1 MTTDKLLKGNRIESD
16 SMGEVEV
23 PADSLWGAQTQRSLK
38 YFAIGSDLMPM
49 EVIRALA
56 IVKKAAAITNHALG
70 ELPQEKADLIIR
82 AAEEVIEGKLDE
94 NFPLRVW
101 MTGSGTQAN
110 MNVNEVLSNRGIEIA
125 GGVLGSKSPIHPNDH
140 VNMSQS
146 TNDVFPTAMHIATVL
161 AVKQHLIPQ
170 VKKLRTALD
179 EKAEKWKQVVKIGR
193 THLQDAVPITV
204 GQELSGYVAMLD
216 DNLKRIEG
224 VLPELYKLAIG
235 GTAVG
240 TGLNAPREFAEGVT
254 RQIAGITGLPFTQA
268 PNKFAAMGAHDAIIM
283 ASGVLKTMACSLY
296 KIANDIRLLASGP
309 CCGLHELVL
318 PSNEPG
324 SSIMPGK
331 VNPTQCEAV
340 AMVAVQVMGYDTA
353 VGFAGAGGY
362 LEMNVY
368 KPMMIFNVLK
378 SIELISDSCKN
389 FTDYLVRDLSVN
401 EKQID
406 KFLTS
411 SPMLV
416 TALSPVIGYDK
427 ASEIAHLAM
436 EREISLK
443 KACLELGYVS
453 SEEFDRLVDTYRMA
467 HPHS

>member
-1 MTTDKLLKGNRIESD
+1 MTTDKGKTSRIESD

-23 PADSLWGAQTQRSLK
+23 PADCLWGAQTQRSLK
-38 YFAIGSDLMPM
+38 YFAIGNDLMPM

-56 IVKKAAAITNHALG
+56 MVKKSAALTNHALG
-70 ELPQEKADLIIR
+70 ILSQEKAELVAR
-82 AAEEVIEGKLDE
+82 AAQEVIEGKLDGH
-94 NFPLRVW
+94 FPLRVW

-110 MNVNEVLSNRGIEIA
+110 MNVNEVIANRAIQIT
-125 GGVLGSKSPIHPNDH
+125 GGEVGSRHPIHPNDH

-161 AVKQHLIPQ
+161 ALKDRLTPQ
-170 VKKLRTALD
+170 VRRLRAALD
-179 EKAEKWKQVVKIGR
+179 EKAGEWKEIVKIGR
-193 THLQDAVPITV
+193 THLQDAVPLTL
-204 GQELSGYVAMLD
+204 GQELSAYVEMLN
-216 DNLKRIEG
+216 DNLKRIESIF
-224 VLPELYKLAIG
+224 PDLYNLAVG

-240 TGLNAPREFAEGVT
+240 TGLNAPRGFAEGVT
-254 RQIAGITGLPFTQA
+254 KQIGEITGIPFTSA
-268 PNKFAAMGAHDAIIM
+268 PNKFAVMGAHDAIVM
-283 ASGVLKTMACSLY
+283 TSGVLRTLACSLY
-296 KIANDIRLLASGP
+296 KISNDIRLLASGP
-309 CCGLHELVL
+309 RCGLHELVL

-331 VNPTQCEAV
+331 VNPTQCEAM
-340 AMVAVQVMGYDTA
+340 AMVAVQVMGYDSA
-353 VGFAGAGGY
+353 VGFAGASGY

-368 KPMMIFNVLK
+368 KPMMIFNVLQ
-378 SIELISDSCKN
+378 SIDIISDSCKS
-389 FTDYLVRDLSVN
+389 FTDYLVKGLKVN

-406 KFLTS
+406 RFLTS

-436 EREISLK
+436 EKEISLK
-443 KACLELGYVS
+443 EACLELGYVS
-453 SEEFDRLVDTYRMA
+453 SEEFDRIVDTYRMA